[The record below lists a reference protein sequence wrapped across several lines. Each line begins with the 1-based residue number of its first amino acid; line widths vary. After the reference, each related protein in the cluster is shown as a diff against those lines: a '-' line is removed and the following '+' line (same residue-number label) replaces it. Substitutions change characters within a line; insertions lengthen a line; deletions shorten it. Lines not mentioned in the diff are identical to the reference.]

1 MVDTDPS
8 LKDEELEEMDLEQ
21 LSTTID
27 EEEEMNTVSLTEFG
41 GKIPQ
46 HSKNPYISLYRMTF
60 YIYIYIYTFITSE
73 M

>member
-27 EEEEMNTVSLTEFG
+27 EEEEMNTVSPTEFG

-46 HSKNPYISLYRMTF
+46 HSKTH
-60 YIYIYIYTFITSE
+60 TSHNI
-73 M
+73 